1 MIFLKYIH
9 SKNIVYRDLKLEN
22 IFYDGSSI
30 KIMDFTYATYLKKGK
45 KLKDGIGVPYYL
57 SPEMI
62 KGNYD

>member
-1 MIFLKYIH
+1 
-9 SKNIVYRDLKLEN
+9 
-22 IFYDGSSI
+22 
-30 KIMDFTYATYLKKGK
+30 MDFTYATYLKKGK